1 MTILQLEEKLGI
13 TVEDVIR
20 CHMSNE
26 DESPQVAELS
36 LAVTQNSLRLAAE
49 LNGAYHEPD
58 GVRQIL
64 REMTGNPVDDSVTL
78 FPPFTSDFG
87 RNIHLGKGVF
97 INSGCR
103 FQDQGGIFIGDH
115 TLIGHNVVIA
125 TVNHSLNPAEGRK
138 NYYAPVSIKDHVWIG
153 SNATILPG
161 VTIHEW
167 AVVAAGAV
175 VTKDVPAHAVV
186 GGVPA
191 KVIKTVS
198 SADE

>member
-49 LNGAYHEPD
+49 LNGAYHE
-58 GVRQIL
+58 L
-64 REMTGNPVDDSVTL
+64 DDSVTL

-198 SADE
+198 SAGE